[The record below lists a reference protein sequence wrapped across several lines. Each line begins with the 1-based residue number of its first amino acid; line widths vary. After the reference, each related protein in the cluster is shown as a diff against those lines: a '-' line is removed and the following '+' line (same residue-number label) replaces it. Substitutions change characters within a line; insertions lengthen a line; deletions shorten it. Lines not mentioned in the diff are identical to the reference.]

1 MAYQDELKSYFNE
14 LVGTFKA
21 PLNMSDQ
28 QKIFSPLDIINASFI
43 ITQKYSERTYLD
55 KQYSFIGAAIE
66 YTNPNSY
73 TFCSGTGDTYKFLSL
88 PFDPNTDS
96 NINSIRRDDEGNT
109 IIKVQNITTGESTK
123 LLCLDE
129 RFNIVRL
136 DENFDISENG
146 NDCLI
151 SITNWDETNQRG
163 EYLISANYQ
172 FIYLIFVKVCDKSQ
186 EGTNNG

>member
-14 LVGTFKA
+14 LVSTFKA
-21 PLNMSDQ
+21 PLNMSDR
-28 QKIFSPLDIINASFI
+28 QKVFSPLDIINASFI
-43 ITQKYSERTYLD
+43 ITQKYSEKTYLD
-55 KQYSFIGAAIE
+55 RQYSFIGAAIE

-73 TFCSGTGDTYKFLSL
+73 TFCSGTGNTYKFLSL
-88 PFDPNTDS
+88 PFDLTKGS
-96 NINSIRRDDEGNT
+96 NIDSFEHDEEGNT
-109 IIKVQNITTGESTK
+109 IIKVENIATGESTK

-151 SITNWDETNQRG
+151 SITNWDEMNQRG
-163 EYLISANYQ
+163 EYLISAYYQ
-172 FIYLIFVKVCDKSQ
+172 FTYLIFVQVRDKSQ
-186 EGTNNG
+186 EVTNNG